1 MTKSSPCELLS
12 RRGFLRL
19 GGLGLGL
26 GLAGWPRAHASA
38 SERRSVILICLPGG
52 PSHIDMYDMK
62 PDAPAEIR
70 GEFKPIQTVVP
81 GFDLCEHMPLQARIA
96 DQLAVVRN
104 LRFIQGDHQLHEVF
118 TGFPA
123 GPASGFMSP
132 PVKPAFG
139 AIVSRLRQNP
149 AELLPRYVTLGGEDH
164 PRTVKVSEDPLFLGS
179 SHRPFEPSPAMFD
192 SMTLRP
198 EVSQEQFAD
207 RRQLLRTF
215 DGLQRGLDADGSL
228 DGLQRKALDM
238 LTSDRVRDA
247 FDLAQEPERVRDLYG
262 PDVKLKQ
269 VYQYGHT
276 WFGGKFLQARRL
288 AEAGVP
294 VITLAMGGWDDHGPV
309 NAASPKGTVFERLR
323 EKLPLYD
330 RSIYA
335 LATDLRQRGL
345 DRQVAV
351 VVWGEFG
358 RTPKVNFAGGRDHW
372 TSAGFAL
379 CFVGGFR
386 TGQLIGRTDAQ
397 GQRPVNKA
405 YTPQNVFAT
414 LYRHLGIDPDLST
427 YQDPSGRPIHLLED
441 SAPIEEL

>member
-1 MTKSSPCELLS
+1 MA
-12 RRGFLRL
+12 
-19 GGLGLGL
+19 GG
-26 GLAGWPRAHASA
+26 P
-38 SERRSVILICLPGG
+38 RSVILICLPGG
-52 PSHIDMYDMK
+52 PSHLDMYDMK

-70 GEFKPIQTVVP
+70 GEFRPIRTNVP

-104 LRFIQGDHQLHEVF
+104 LRFLQGDHQLHEVF

-123 GPASGFMSP
+123 GPAAGFMSP
-132 PVKPAFG
+132 PMKPAFG
-139 AIVSRLRQNP
+139 SIVSRLRQDP
-149 AELLPRYVTLGGEDH
+149 AELLPRYVTLGASDH
-164 PRTVKVSEDPLFLGS
+164 PRTAGVSESPLFLGVA
-179 SHRPFEPSPAMFD
+179 HRPFEPSTAMMD
-192 SMTLRP
+192 SLTLHP
-198 EVSQEQFAD
+198 EVTPEQFAN
-207 RRQLLRTF
+207 RRRLLRTF
-215 DGLQRGLDADGSL
+215 DTLRRDLDGADRLGGLDSVN
-228 DGLQRKALDM
+228 RKAMDM
-238 LTSDRVRDA
+238 LTSDRIRDA
-247 FDLAQEPERVRDLYG
+247 FDLSREPESMRELYG
-262 PDVKLKQ
+262 ADVKMKQ

-276 WFGGKFLQARRL
+276 WHGSKFLQARRL

-309 NAASPKGTVFERLR
+309 NPASPKGTVFERLR

-379 CFVGGFR
+379 FFGGGFQ
-386 TGQLIGRTDAQ
+386 TGQVIGRTDAQ

-405 YTPQNVFAT
+405 YMPQNVFAT
-414 LYRHLGIDPDLST
+414 LYRHLGIDPDLAT
-427 YQDPSGRPIHLLED
+427 YQDPSGRPVHLLED
-441 SAPIEEL
+441 TAPITEL